1 MAVRNVVKID
11 EELCDGCGDCV
22 PACEEGAIQVID
34 GKARLVSDVY
44 CDGLGAC
51 LGECPQGAISIEERE
66 ADEFDERAV
75 ARHLEAREAA
85 PPVHAHPP
93 AEQCGC
99 PGSAV
104 RSLDPG
110 PVHEAEPHAGDAGP
124 SMLRNWPVQIKLVP
138 VRAPYLDGADLLI
151 AADCVPFAFRGFHG
165 RFLAGKTLLV
175 GCPKLDDAEFYVEKL
190 TQLFLHNDVRSV
202 EIAIMEVP
210 CCMGLEHIVGRAIQ
224 ASGKPVPVTLSV
236 VGVRGEVKP
245 AGHGLHQMMGQG

>member
-1 MAVRNVVKID
+1 MTIRNVVRID
-11 EELCDGCGDCV
+11 EDLCDGCGDCV

-66 ADEFDERAV
+66 ADEFDEAAV
-75 ARHLEAREAA
+75 ARHLEGLSAT
-85 PPVHAHPP
+85 
-93 AEQCGC
+93 QCGC

-104 RSLDPG
+104 RDLRPAACTDEDA
-110 PVHEAEPHAGDAGP
+110 VEDAGP

-151 AADCVPFAFRGFHG
+151 AADCVPFACRGFHG
-165 RFLAGKTLLV
+165 RFLEGRTLLV
-175 GCPKLDDAEFYVEKL
+175 GCPKLDDADFYIEKL
-190 TQLFLHNDVRSV
+190 AEMFRHNDVRSV

-210 CCMGLEHIVGRAIQ
+210 CCMGLEHIVGRALQ
-224 ASGKPVPVTLSV
+224 ASGKSVPVTLSV
-236 VGVRGEVKP
+236 VGVRGDLKP
-245 AGHGLHQMMGQG
+245 AGRGLHPAMEQS

>member
-1 MAVRNVVKID
+1 MALRNVVRID

-51 LGECPQGAISIEERE
+51 LGQCPQDAISIEQRD
-66 ADEFDERAV
+66 ADEFDEKAV
-75 ARHLEAREAA
+75 VRHLEKLDQGPAAHA
-85 PPVHAHPP
+85 PPP
-93 AEQCGC
+93 ALACGC

-104 RSLDPG
+104 RDLSHGHADEADP
-110 PVHEAEPHAGDAGP
+110 AADAGP

-138 VRAPYLDGADLLI
+138 VSAPYLDGADLLI
-151 AADCVPFAFRGFHG
+151 AADCVPFAYRGFHG

-175 GCPKLDDAEFYVEKL
+175 GCPKLDDADFYIEKL
-190 TQLFLHNDVRSV
+190 TQMFMHNDFKSV

-210 CCMGLEHIVGRAIQ
+210 CCTGLEHIVKRAME
-224 ASGKPVPVTLSV
+224 ASGKSVPVTLTV
-236 VGVRGEVKP
+236 VGVRGELKP
-245 AGHGLHQMMGQG
+245 ASPGLHQMMGPG

>member
-1 MAVRNVVKID
+1 MTVRNVVRID
-11 EELCDGCGDCV
+11 EDLCDGCGDCV

-66 ADEFDERAV
+66 ASEFDEAAV
-75 ARHLEAREAA
+75 ERHLEELRPGSSA
-85 PPVHAHPP
+85 HAHPP
-93 AEQCGC
+93 ALECGC

-104 RSLDPG
+104 RDLRPAAG
-110 PVHEAEPHAGDAGP
+110 HHEGGVEDVGP

-151 AADCVPFAFRGFHG
+151 AADCVPFAYRGFHG
-165 RFLAGKTLLV
+165 RFLSGKTLLV
-175 GCPKLDDAEFYVEKL
+175 GCPKLDDAQFYIEKL
-190 TQLFLHNDVRSV
+190 AEMFRHNDVRSV

-210 CCMGLEHIVGRAIQ
+210 CCMGLEHIVGRALQ
-224 ASGKPVPVTLSV
+224 ASGKSVPVTLSV
-236 VGVRGEVKP
+236 VGVRGDLRP
-245 AGHGLHQMMGQG
+245 AGRGQHPMMEQG